1 MGQSLDSTQTKSMTF
16 VSTSIF
22 AIVSI
27 NFAPQNNRM
36 LAPVLVL
43 KIGSAAITTP
53 QGDVDE
59 KAITS
64 VALQISQLH
73 NQYRIIIVSSGAVA
87 TGKPFIK
94 NYSGKIA
101 ERKAAAAIGNPL
113 LIDKYT
119 KAFQPHGI
127 AIAQSL
133 CERQH
138 FSKWNTFS
146 QLKETIN
153 ELWNN
158 GIIPIANENDV
169 VSDLELRFSDNDELA
184 TLIAVGFDAE
194 VLLIGS
200 TVSGLLDKDKKVVPL
215 VEKIDESILGL
226 ANTEKSSVGLG
237 GMVSKLTFARLATR
251 LGIRVHIFG
260 LREPNGILQ
269 ALSQQSG
276 TTFLPAKSS
285 ATPRQKWLASGNLV
299 TGKVQVDAG
308 AATAL
313 QNRKSLLAVG
323 VKKVKTSFE
332 KGEII
337 EILDEKGLAI
347 AVARAKHSSVI
358 IKDNLKTQNFEIAH
372 ADDIVLL

>member
-1 MGQSLDSTQTKSMTF
+1 MTF
-16 VSTSIF
+16 VSTPIF

-27 NFAPQNNRM
+27 NFAPQNTRM

-59 KAITS
+59 KAISS

-113 LIDKYT
+113 LINKYT

-138 FSKWNTFS
+138 FSKWNTFN

-276 TTFLPAKSS
+276 TTFLPSKSS

-299 TGKVQVDAG
+299 TGKVQIDAG

-313 QNRKSLLAVG
+313 QSRKSLLVVG

-332 KGEII
+332 KGEIK
-337 EILDEKGLAI
+337 EILDEKGLAV

>member
-1 MGQSLDSTQTKSMTF
+1 
-16 VSTSIF
+16 
-22 AIVSI
+22 
-27 NFAPQNNRM
+27 M
-36 LAPVLVL
+36 LTPVLVL
-43 KIGSAAITTP
+43 KIGSAAITTSN
-53 QGDVDE
+53 GEVDE
-59 KAITS
+59 NAIAS
-64 VALQISQLH
+64 IASQISSLH

-113 LIDKYT
+113 LINKYT
-119 KAFQPHGI
+119 RAFEPYGI

-138 FSKWNTFS
+138 FSKWNTFN
-146 QLKETIN
+146 QLKETIH

-200 TVSGLLDKDKKVVPL
+200 TVSGLLDGNKNVVAK

-260 LREPNGILQ
+260 LREPNGILN

-276 TTFLPAKSS
+276 TTFLPSKSS

-299 TGKVQVDAG
+299 TGKIQVDAG
-308 AATAL
+308 AANAL
-313 QNRKSLLAVG
+313 TNRKSLLAVG

-337 EILDEKGLAI
+337 EILDEKGLAV
-347 AVARAKHSSVI
+347 AVARAKHSSTVV
-358 IKDNLKTQNFEIAH
+358 KENLGTQNFEIAH